1 MVVGDK
7 ILHIFRDIVPDF
19 RDVVRSENGEN
30 RSLVRCLCV
39 AENFYDGEPS
49 STQKTDPLRS
59 SSKDCCYDFA
69 KVHQQCSPDSTL
81 TPKNTLDL
89 RIFYTSRQIHQDA
102 FLLFWRTTQFCFK
115 DGEPLT
121 DFLARLTEFQEQNL
135 RHLIIFIAIHNFYTK
150 DCWKWIEFYWSA
162 CNAKRS
168 EFYSLRNLT
177 GLELHLQIPGSQQ
190 RNFFTH
196 ESQIECIYECFDAVG
211 DLCLLPLKTV
221 EVRIRYAEP
230 VKGRRKFPPKSR
242 NVTTENLEEIAQNLR
257 KRLLQPASAQQPFAD
272 SLAQK
277 IEHLERSLQHLGRKA
292 SADEQT
298 AVLLNK
304 LTTGSELWPGERSPK
319 RRESH
324 LKAKAVEE
332 RIGRLKAELHK
343 DLHS

>member
-7 ILHIFRDIVPDF
+7 ILHISRDIVPGF
-19 RDVVRSENGEN
+19 RDVVRSENGESG
-30 RSLVRCLCV
+30 SLVRYPCV
-39 AENFYDGEPS
+39 AEKSQFGETPS
-49 STQKTDPLRS
+49 SQTADPLRS

-69 KVHQQCSPDSTL
+69 KVHQQCTPDSTL
-81 TPKNTLDL
+81 PQKDTLDL
-89 RIFYTSRQIHQDA
+89 QLFYACRRIHQDA
-102 FLLFWRTTQFCFK
+102 FLLFWRTTRFCFK

-121 DFLARLTEFQEQNL
+121 DFLAGLTELQEQNL
-135 RHLIIFIAIHNFYTK
+135 RHLILFIAIRNFYGK
-150 DCWKWIEFYWSA
+150 DCWRWIEFYWPA

-168 EFYSLRNLT
+168 EFYSLRDLT
-177 GLELHLQIPGSQQ
+177 GLELHLQIPG
-190 RNFFTH
+190 RPTTKFFTL
-196 ESQIECIYECFDAVG
+196 ESQIECIQKCFDAVG

-230 VKGRRKFPPKSR
+230 VKGRRRFPPKSKS
-242 NVTTENLEEIAQNLR
+242 VTTEDLEGIAQKLR

-272 SLAQK
+272 SLAQRIK
-277 IEHLERSLQHLGRKA
+277 HLERSLQHLERKA

-298 AVLLNK
+298 VVLLKK
-304 LTTGSELWPGERSPK
+304 LTMGSELRPGEGSPK
-319 RRESH
+319 GRESH